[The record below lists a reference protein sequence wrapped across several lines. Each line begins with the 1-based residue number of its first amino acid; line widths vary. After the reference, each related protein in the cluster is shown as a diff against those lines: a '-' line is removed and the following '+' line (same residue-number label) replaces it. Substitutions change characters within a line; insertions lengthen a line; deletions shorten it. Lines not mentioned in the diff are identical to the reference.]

1 MPARVDQAEVEL
13 TTMAKPPLLTKP
25 LGVFVQLLGLVAIL
39 GTPMQQGFS
48 TGSIIVGLIVGFLL
62 LWLGRQTQPRPDNG
76 K

>member
-25 LGVFVQLLGLVAIL
+25 LGMFVQLLGLVAIL
-39 GTPMQQGFS
+39 GIPMQQGFP